1 MNIELH
7 LVIQIIIVLKNT
19 LHIPTPQQQWGIYR
33 IYFLPIEIMEPVN
46 LIDQNITLPKSEIIS
61 SPIESELELEL
72 LESPTLVNEFQE
84 NKNQAEEHLVRSEE
98 VLDLSQNVR
107 TLTNQSTSQP
117 LQLWKESLAEKQLS
131 TIIQALEKAGL
142 DDDYIMWVIK
152 EGIESAVFQGPKGAM
167 LRDRPSIIKLVD
179 KYLKLKKYYKSDTV
193 INVLNAFANPWQ
205 LY

>member
-1 MNIELH
+1 MARQH
-7 LVIQIIIVLKNT
+7 SCMTRCKK
-19 LHIPTPQQQWGIYR
+19 YD
-33 IYFLPIEIMEPVN
+33 IYFLLIKIME
-46 LIDQNITLPKSEIIS
+46 QQAEIIEANTIPPKTETIS
-61 SPIESELELEL
+61 SSMESPEPLELQEL
-72 LESPTLVNEFQE
+72 V
-84 NKNQAEEHLVRSEE
+84 AEDRSKTSIKTSRFE
-98 VLDLSQNVR
+98 DLLFKSDEQQDSSLNVK
-107 TLTNQSTSQP
+107 TQTNLSTSPQWV
-117 LQLWKESLAEKQLS
+117 LSKESSAEKQLS
-131 TIIQALEKAGL
+131 TIIAALEKAGL